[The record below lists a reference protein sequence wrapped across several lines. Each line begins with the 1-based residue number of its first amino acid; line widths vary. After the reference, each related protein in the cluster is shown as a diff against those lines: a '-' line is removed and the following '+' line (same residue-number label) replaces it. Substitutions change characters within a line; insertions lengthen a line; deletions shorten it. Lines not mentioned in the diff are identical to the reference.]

1 MARDETCDKEKPATT
16 PCPKCGTDVPAPAKP
31 SVRPDEPRTPEPE
44 DALRA
49 DAPPA
54 PCPQCGWSTMWNE

>member
-1 MARDETCDKEKPATT
+1 MICPACKREIPPTTQDKTRKPEKA
-16 PCPKCGTDVPAPAKP
+16 DP
-31 SVRPDEPRTPEPE
+31 SGKRRTPKPE
-44 DALRA
+44 DAERA

>member
-1 MARDETCDKEKPATT
+1 MICPACKREIPPTIQGKARKPEKADQS
-16 PCPKCGTDVPAPAKP
+16 GQ
-31 SVRPDEPRTPEPE
+31 RRTPKPE
-44 DALRA
+44 DAERA

>member
-1 MARDETCDKEKPATT
+1 MTPDETRDDERPATT
-16 PCPKCGTDVPAPAKP
+16 PCPKCGTDMPAPAKK
-31 SVRPDEPRTPEPE
+31 SVDAERPRTPKRE

>member
-1 MARDETCDKEKPATT
+1 MICPACKHEIPATT
-16 PCPKCGTDVPAPAKP
+16 HDGASKLKKAAE
-31 SVRPDEPRTPEPE
+31 PDQARTPKPE
-44 DALRA
+44 DAERA

>member
-1 MARDETCDKEKPATT
+1 MTT
-16 PCPKCGTDVPAPAKP
+16 EPEMPRPTKCPKCAADLPAPAKKPP
-31 SVRPDEPRTPEPE
+31 SSDEPRTPKPE